1 MGVIDLTQKDK
12 DIEYILDGLEKL
24 GFDLNDVESV
34 RSFIQ
39 SILSQKPF
47 DDALDVLP
55 IFNR

>member
-1 MGVIDLTQKDK
+1 MTQKDK

-47 DDALDVLP
+47 YDALDVLP
-55 IFNR
+55 IFNG